1 MKGLRISNLNVEDLC
16 RQISLISPKMN
27 ERPRLLFEKG
37 DVQFLTSVTGK
48 INKFMFDHKQME
60 KIILLQSVIRFWNVK
75 KRFRTMKKVDMD
87 NLRKKNAVFL
97 DLLKTEANYLQSIDS
112 LIKNFVIPIRHSE
125 FVAPNECAFLFSNI
139 ESIAEEHHKLY
150 NRLDQ
155 LRSNWPFIGIYFPPP
170 SSFLLLLSLFTLFP
184 PPLLLPLYSSFLFPP
199 SLFPLLPLHIF
210 LPFSFSFF
218 LLPLSSFSIPPSPS
232 IFPPSFSLSS
242 LFHLS
247 SLLPIVFLSS
257 IHWQLLQRERGRRRG
272 RKRH

>member
-1 MKGLRISNLNVEDLC
+1 
-16 RQISLISPKMN
+16 MN

-155 LRSNWPFIGIYFPPP
+155 LRSNWPFIGIYFPPSFLLLSSFLFPYSPSFLHLSSFLSIPP
-170 SSFLLLLSLFTLFP
+170 SSFLLLYSPSSTFSPSWRHTDSSPSLSLS
-184 PPLLLPLYSSFLFPP
+184 SSFLFPP
-199 SLFPLLPLHIF
+199 SLFPLLP
-210 LPFSFSFF
+210 PSF
-218 LLPLSSFSIPPSPS
+218 LLP
-232 IFPPSFSLSS
+232 S
-242 LFHLS
+242 LFPLYSPLLLS
-247 SLLPIVFLSS
+247 PFLFASHCLPFL
-257 IHWQLLQRERGRRRG
+257 HPTATGAPG
-272 RKRH
+272 RKGKEKGQEAALIRTFH